1 MNSITKEQLRALISE
16 ICPGADLESE
26 SLIDDGIID
35 SFDLVAII
43 SELVSTYGVE
53 IDVEDIAP
61 ENFNSLD
68 AILALIGGKD

>member
-1 MNSITKEQLRALISE
+1 MNSITKEQLRDLIAE
-16 ICPGADLESE
+16 ICPGADLESD